1 MKFVVVATTTI
12 DLEIEA
18 NSADEAL
25 NLANEK
31 MYNDVRQMLIE
42 STEQG
47 IYQTEI
53 DEDLTED
60 LNK

>member
-18 NSADEAL
+18 NSAEEAL